1 MVGAAVLSGTVR
13 ADGVLKGTVEPS
25 MTAPRYPGPYDVTP
39 AADAQALAT
48 KGLVMDSDVTVGGMG
63 EAIEKAGR
71 DAIRTVVDGSYTGEY
86 RDEGVTAL
94 RSGAFQGCTGLTSV
108 DLPAATSI
116 GASAFQGCT
125 GLTSVELPAA
135 TSIGSNAFQG
145 CTGLTSVELPNL
157 SQMTGSYQ
165 FQGCTGLTSVE
176 LPNLSQ
182 MTGFYQFQGCT
193 GLEEINIPC
202 RYLMN
207 NYYTFQEC
215 TSLRRVVLPQS
226 THDDGW
232 RIYYGCTAL
241 RCIDLGKKGTFY
253 QDLPDSALFDT
264 LILRDA
270 SGTYNLSKPAQLSNT
285 KIAAGTGYIYVPRA
299 LVDKY
304 KAATNWSVYADQF
317 RAIEDYP
324 EICDPE

>member
-13 ADGVLKGTVEPS
+13 AEGVLKGTVEPS

-63 EAIEKAGR
+63 EAIEKAGK
-71 DAIRTVVDGSYTGEY
+71 DAVRTVVDGSYTGEY
-86 RDEGVTAL
+86 RDEETEAVNPCAL
-94 RSGAFQGCTGLTSV
+94 AY
-108 DLPAATSI
+108 I
-116 GASAFQGCT
+116 T

-135 TSIGSNAFQG
+135 TSVGASAFQG

-165 FQGCTGLTSVE
+165 FQGCTSLTSVE
-176 LPNLSQ
+176 LPNLTQ
-182 MTGFYQFQGCT
+182 MTGSYQFQGCT
-193 GLEEINIPC
+193 SLEEINIPC

-207 NYYTFQEC
+207 NYYTFQKC

-232 RIYYGCTAL
+232 QIYYGCTAL

-304 KAATNWSVYADQF
+304 KVATNWSVYADQI